1 MPEQMQKMG
10 NRILEWWKKY
20 NTRQK
25 ILLGSITAT
34 VILALAL
41 LALIVSRPSMTTLA
55 VCETTAEAAKIKEIL
70 DGDSSIKYEVS
81 QDGLTFQVAEKDV
94 AAASILLG
102 QNGIPSE
109 GFGLDDVFE
118 GGFSSTEADKLKRY
132 KRYMEDRFADHLEML
147 SNVESA
153 SIDLTLP
160 NNDGTILAKKEQASA
175 AVILTLS
182 GEVSEEQAY
191 GLARYIA
198 TELGNDDT
206 KNILILDSD
215 MNVLFSGE
223 DNTSVMGTATSQ
235 LSLRSKQENMIKS
248 GVKDVLVGSGIY
260 DNVEVTASL
269 SMDFSERREVS
280 REYSMPDGQ
289 TTGFLTEQNEFNSSS
304 TGGVAGTPGTDPN
317 DDTTYVMED
326 GNYTESEQS
335 DISNKYQYNEK
346 VTEENSAVGAIDY
359 ENSSLAAV
367 ATNYVLYNEDILR
380 AAGELDDMSFE
391 EYIAAHSEPVRREV
405 DQDYYQ
411 MISNATGFP
420 VERISI
426 IAYDEPAFQH
436 SSGGRSVTDYMQ
448 IILAVL
454 IFLLLGYVVFRST
467 RRERVPVVEE
477 ELSVESLLESTKENQ
492 EELENIGY
500 NEKSETRVLLE
511 KFVQE
516 NPEAAASLL
525 RNWLNEEWE

>member
-25 ILLGSITAT
+25 VLLGSIAAT
-34 VILALAL
+34 LILALAL
-41 LALIVSRPSMTTLA
+41 LALVVSRPSMTPLA
-55 VCETTAEAAKIKEIL
+55 VCETTAEAAKVKEIL
-70 DGDSSIKYEVS
+70 DDSTIKYEMS
-81 QDGLTFQVAEKDV
+81 PDGLVFKVAEKDV

-102 QNGIPSE
+102 ENGIPSQGYTLE
-109 GFGLDDVFE
+109 DVFD
-118 GGFSSTEADKLKRY
+118 GGFSSTEADKMKRY
-132 KRYMEDRFADHLEML
+132 KRYMEDRFEDHLEQL

-160 NNDGTILAKKEQASA
+160 NNDGTILAQKEQAHAS
-175 AVILTLS
+175 VILTLS
-182 GEVSEEQAY
+182 GEMDEEQAY
-191 GLARYIA
+191 GLAQYIA

-206 KNILILDSD
+206 KNILILDSNV
-215 MNVLFSGE
+215 NVLFSGK
-223 DNTSVMGTATSQ
+223 DNSSTGGTASSQ
-235 LSLRSKQENMIKS
+235 LSLRSKQENTIKN

-269 SMDFSERREVS
+269 NMDFSQRREVS
-280 REYSMPDGQ
+280 REYSAPDGQ

-304 TGGVAGTPGTDPN
+304 TGGVAAAPGTDPN
-317 DDTTYVMED
+317 DDTSYVLED
-326 GNYTESEQS
+326 GNYTESETS
-335 DISNKYQYNEK
+335 DISNRYQYNEK
-346 VTEENSAVGAIDY
+346 VTEESSAVGAIDY

-380 AAGELDDMSFE
+380 ASGELEDMSFE

-405 DQDYYQ
+405 DEDYYQ

-420 VERISI
+420 VEKISI
-426 IAYDEPAFQH
+426 IAYDEPVFQH
-436 SSGGRSVTDYMQ
+436 STSGRSIRDYMQ
-448 IILAVL
+448 IMLAVL
-454 IFLLLGYVVFRST
+454 ILVLLGYVVFRST

-477 ELSVESLLESTKENQ
+477 ELSVESLLESTRENQ

>member
-10 NRILEWWKKY
+10 NRILDWWKKY

-25 ILLGSITAT
+25 ILLGSIAAT
-34 VILALAL
+34 VILALVL
-41 LALIVSRPSMTTLA
+41 LAVIVGRPHMTTLA
-55 VCETTAEAAKIKEIL
+55 VCESTAEAAKVKEIL

-81 QDGLTFQVAEKDV
+81 QDGLTFLVDEKNV

-118 GGFSSTEADKLKRY
+118 GGFSSTESDKAKRY
-132 KRYMEDRFADHLEML
+132 KRYMEDRFEDHLEIL
-147 SNVESA
+147 DNVESA
-153 SIDLTLP
+153 SVELKMP
-160 NNDGTILAKKEQASA
+160 NNDGTILAKEGQAYAS
-175 AVILTLS
+175 VILTLS
-182 GEVSEEQAY
+182 GEMSEEQAY
-191 GLARYIA
+191 GVAQYIA
-198 TELGNDDT
+198 TELGNNDT
-206 KNILILDSD
+206 TNITILDSQV
-215 MNVLFSGE
+215 NVLFSGK
-223 DNTSVMGTATSQ
+223 DNSSYGGTASSQ
-235 LSLRSKQENMIKS
+235 LSLRAKQENMIKN

-260 DNVEVTASL
+260 DNVEVTPSL
-269 SMDFSERREVS
+269 NMDFSERRQVS
-280 REYSMPDGQ
+280 REYSAPDGQ
-289 TTGFLTEQNEFNSSS
+289 TNGFLTEQNEFSSSS
-304 TGGVAGTPGTDPN
+304 TGGVAGVPGTDPN
-317 DDTTYVMED
+317 DDTTYVLED
-326 GNYTESEQS
+326 GNYTESETT
-335 DISNKYQYNEK
+335 DISNKYQYNET

-367 ATNYVLYNEDILR
+367 ATNYVLYNEDVLR
-380 AAGELDDMSFE
+380 ASGALDNMTFE
-391 EYIAAHSEPVRREV
+391 EYIAANSEPVRREV
-405 DQDYYQ
+405 DPDYYQ

-420 VERISI
+420 TDRITI
-426 IAYDEPAFQH
+426 IAYDEPVFQH
-436 SSGGRSVTDYMQ
+436 STGGRSITDYMQ

-467 RRERVPVVEE
+467 RRERTPVVEE

-492 EELENIGY
+492 DELEDIGY
-500 NEKSETRVLLE
+500 NEKSETRIMLE